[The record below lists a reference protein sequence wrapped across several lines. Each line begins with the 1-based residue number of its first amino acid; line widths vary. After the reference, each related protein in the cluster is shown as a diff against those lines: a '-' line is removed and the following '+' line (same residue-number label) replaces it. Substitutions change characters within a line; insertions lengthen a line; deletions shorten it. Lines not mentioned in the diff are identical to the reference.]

1 MTTFVDTAI
10 VIYLLDEEHALHQWS
25 VEEFQKAKETGPVII
40 PDIVYSELSVGL
52 PSKQATDEAV
62 AELALER
69 YPCSDESLF
78 RAGRAYKKYKEE
90 HSGQKTGVLPDFL
103 IGAQAAVEN
112 SPLLTNNE
120 SDFVGYFPEI
130 TLICPPKG

>member
-10 VIYLLDEEHALHQWS
+10 VIYLLDEAHALHQWS
-25 VEEFQKAKETGPVII
+25 VEEFQRAKEIGPVII

-52 PSKQATDEAV
+52 PSKKATDDAI

-69 YPCSDESLF
+69 YPCSDDSLF
-78 RAGRAYKKYKEE
+78 LAGRAYKKYKEE
-90 HSGQKTGVLPDFL
+90 HRGRKTGVLPDFL
-103 IGAQAAVEN
+103 IGAQAAVEK

-120 SDFVGYFPEI
+120 GDFTGYFPEV
-130 TLICPPKG
+130 TLICPPKS